1 MVDEDFKLYNVL
13 MDTILPNLNRIQASQ
28 NEQRLQTDRLS
39 QNLEEFRKEMAARF
53 ADLNAELAAT
63 LHQVEVAMANLRES
77 EARVAALLGSGK
89 NQIVH

>member
-39 QNLEEFRKEMAARF
+39 QNLEEFRQ
-53 ADLNAELAAT
+53 DGG
-63 LHQVEVAMANLRES
+63 
-77 EARVAALLGSGK
+77 ALC
-89 NQIVH
+89 